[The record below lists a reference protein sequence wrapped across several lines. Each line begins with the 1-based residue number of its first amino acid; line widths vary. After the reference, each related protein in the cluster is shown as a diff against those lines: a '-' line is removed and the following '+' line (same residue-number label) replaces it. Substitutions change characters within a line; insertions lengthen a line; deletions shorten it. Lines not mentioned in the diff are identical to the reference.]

1 MTKIIN
7 ANNEQWILIEKDGY
21 TLVDCG
27 KKVKRLPFNI
37 SQTIEFFYKMGIMK
51 K

>member
-37 SQTIEFFYKMGIMK
+37 SQTEATYI
-51 K
+51 

>member
-1 MTKIIN
+1 MKKIIN

-37 SQTIEFFYKMGIMK
+37 SQTIEFFFFFLIMK